1 MITATMNLWLMTT
14 EEQFTVIFYFC
25 YVITN
30 SLFHI
35 RLGQHY
41 KLLVPEL
48 MEVDLI
54 FTALHGMQTRSS
66 DEISVCPSVCL
77 SNACIV
83 TKRKKNLSRFFL
95 PCERTFSLVL

>member
-1 MITATMNLWLMTT
+1 MSLVHFMITATMNLRLM
-14 EEQFTVIFYFC
+14 QFTVIFYFC

-48 MEVDLI
+48 MEVDLT
-54 FTALHGMQTRSS
+54 FQFLHRLILNS
-66 DEISVCPSVCL
+66 DEATTS
-77 SNACIV
+77 
-83 TKRKKNLSRFFL
+83 
-95 PCERTFSLVL
+95 